1 MAQEAGM
8 PIKKR
13 KVKTGLH
20 VFLERG
26 ERLDGARVGLITH
39 PAAVLPD
46 FTHSLDALRAAGVN
60 ITALFGP
67 EHGYLGDHA
76 DGAPVTHTTDPRTGL
91 PVYSLYGDQLTPDA
105 DMLAGVDVLLFDMQ
119 DVGCRFYTFI
129 STLYHVLRAAGR
141 NGKTVM
147 ALDRPNPLGG
157 YAAPGPLVEAGY
169 ESFIGIAPLPVQ
181 HGMTVGEL
189 AGWMNVRL
197 SLNAD
202 LLVIPMRGWRRAMRF
217 NDTGL
222 PWVPTS
228 PGMPQLSTV
237 FAYPCT
243 CLFEGT
249 NLSEGR
255 GTGLPFELIG
265 APWLDGFAL
274 AEAMN
279 RESLPGVRFRP
290 ASFLPTDS
298 KHRGVGCG
306 GVQLHIGDPRAF
318 QALPTG
324 LALLEK
330 IIKTSPQFAFLN
342 TSWEGARPHFDLLLG
357 GSAVRE
363 KLLAGATLEEITAGW
378 DAVLNAF
385 NAESAS
391 YLLYE

>member
-1 MAQEAGM
+1 M

-91 PVYSLYGDQLTPDA
+91 PVYSLYGDHLTPDV
-105 DMLAGVDVLLFDMQ
+105 DMLAGVDILLFDMQ

-129 STLYHVLRAAGR
+129 STLYHVLKAAVR

-147 ALDRPNPLGG
+147 VLDRPNPLGG
-157 YAAPGPLVEAGY
+157 YAAPGLLVEAGY

-202 LLVIPMRGWRRAMRF
+202 LLVIPMRGWRRVMRF

-306 GVQLHIGDPRAF
+306 GVQLHISDPRAF

-330 IIKTSPQFAFLN
+330 IIKTTPQFEFLN
-342 TSWEGARPHFDLLLG
+342 TSWEGARPHFDLLMG
-357 GSAVRE
+357 GSAARE
-363 KLLAGATLEEITAGW
+363 KLLAGAMLEEITAGW
-378 DAVLNAF
+378 DAVLDAF
-385 NAESAS
+385 NAESAP